1 MNSCILFNQ
10 IDIIN
15 HVQNDQAFLRE
26 VVGIFLDEDML
37 KNLVL
42 KGKDVEKK
50 DADKMDVDQPEG
62 KAGSPTPN
70 GVAKRQLSE
79 AGLQKRREV
88 VLLTQQLCAMGKNV
102 QLPAR
107 MALFRTLTDRGIL
120 FSVQWALDQP
130 EKEEQ
135 GLQMICAAGEILTA
149 LLDHDIN
156 GVRSHILRQKAL
168 KKEDTGT
175 SDEGDTV
182 LAVMCRVFVKSR
194 DLAVQSQLAESLRV
208 LLEIQTMDPMDPH
221 VSKSQLLCYLSL
233 ISSQASGFN
242 IKAIPRPKDDPQTE
256 EFLEYFYKT
265 CVEVLFKPFFDLPE
279 FKTLTGRF
287 TYSTLR

>member
-1 MNSCILFNQ
+1 M
-10 IDIIN
+10 
-15 HVQNDQAFLRE
+15 QNDQAFLRE

-50 DADKMDVDQPEG
+50 DADKMDVDPPEG

-221 VSKSQLLCYLSL
+221 VSKSSILRHPSFIFSPGEWLQHKSDTAAQRRPSDRGVSGIFLQDLRRSSL
-233 ISSQASGFN
+233 QTIFRP
-242 IKAIPRPKDDPQTE
+242 PRVQDTDWS
-256 EFLEYFYKT
+256 
-265 CVEVLFKPFFDLPE
+265 VHV
-279 FKTLTGRF
+279 F
-287 TYSTLR
+287 TVR